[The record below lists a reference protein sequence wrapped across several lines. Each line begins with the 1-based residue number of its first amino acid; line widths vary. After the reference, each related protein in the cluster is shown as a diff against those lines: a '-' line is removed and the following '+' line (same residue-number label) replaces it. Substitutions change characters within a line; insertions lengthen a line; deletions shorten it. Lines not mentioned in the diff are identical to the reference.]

1 MLKISTIQVR
11 DDDDFKAKSDIFFK
25 EPGTAPISPFEP
37 LTEEQILQKLEHT
50 KSHAEEGMVKPWDE
64 VVTEMRQKY
73 EL

>member
-1 MLKISTIQVR
+1 MSTIQVSV
-11 DDDDFKAKSDIFFK
+11 DDDLKAKSDTLFK
-25 EPGTAPISPFEP
+25 ELGTASISPFEP
-37 LTEEQILQKLEHT
+37 LTEEQILQKLEQA